1 MWSGASGETERIHS
15 VLVMLQGAGRE
26 SQTIIALT
34 TEPGN
39 LATGENNSPC
49 EETRQKERGREK
61 EEERGREWKMKKTG
75 EWKD

>member
-1 MWSGASGETERIHS
+1 LWSGASGETGRILS
-15 VLVMLQGAGRE
+15 VLATLQGAGRE

-49 EETRQKERGREK
+49 EETRQKERGREI
-61 EEERGREWKMKKTG
+61 
-75 EWKD
+75 